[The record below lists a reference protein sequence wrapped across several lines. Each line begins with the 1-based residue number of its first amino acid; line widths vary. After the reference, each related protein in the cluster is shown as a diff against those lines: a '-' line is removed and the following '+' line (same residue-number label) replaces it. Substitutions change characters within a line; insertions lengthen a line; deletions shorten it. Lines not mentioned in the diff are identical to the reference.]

1 MPNKRNQIQ
10 RLHIVWSIYEIS
22 GKRKLM
28 ETEIKAVVI
37 CGSGDWPQIG
47 GGNLWGDEEVLEVD
61 CGNGH
66 TTL

>member
-1 MPNKRNQIQ
+1 
-10 RLHIVWSIYEIS
+10 
-22 GKRKLM
+22 M